1 VDQAHYAMSLCRK
14 RYSAG
19 AFDMNGA
26 IRLCGRL
33 GQNADEIDDGIRS
46 RDCIADSDVV
56 KHIGLDDLRC
66 MDRFSRHLNTAGVAY
81 GQAHRRAISEKQR
94 HNMAADKAGSAEH
107 RD

>member
-1 VDQAHYAMSLCRK
+1 MSLCRK

-26 IRLCGRL
+26 ICLCGRV

-46 RDCIADSDVV
+46 RDCIADCDVV
-56 KHIGLDDLRC
+56 KHIGLDELRC
-66 MDRFSRHLNTAGVAY
+66 LGQLSRHLNTAGMAY
-81 GQAHRRAISEKQR
+81 GQARRRATSEKQR
-94 HNMAADKAGSAEH
+94 HQVAADEAGSSEY

>member
-1 VDQAHYAMSLCRK
+1 MALCCQRNLA
-14 RYSAG
+14 RG
-19 AFDMNGA
+19 FDMKGA

-46 RDCIADSDVV
+46 RDCLAESDVV

-81 GQAHRRAISEKQR
+81 GQAHRRATSKKQR
-94 HNMAADKAGSAEH
+94 HEMAANEPGSAE
-107 RD
+107 